1 MTNIN
6 LMPPVLLAKKKI
18 QWRNILV
25 IISLSAFVVLIGF
38 FWSNQL
44 LEVKKKEQKVEELK
58 AEIAKLRPYM
68 QEIKDLEIEI
78 DLLKTRLNIIT
89 QLDKDRFIWAKL
101 LDQTSDCL
109 GQGIWLDNLSNT
121 NGTAIQ
127 ISGKAMDNFSVANY
141 ILKLM
146 ESQLFTNVN
155 LANITNSTI
164 GKYPIRSFS
173 LSCTHN
179 I

>member
-25 IISLSAFVVLIGF
+25 IVVLSAFVIVIGF

-44 LEVKKKEQKVEELK
+44 LEVKRKEEKLEELK
-58 AEIAKLRPYM
+58 AAIVKLQPYLI
-68 QEIKDLEIEI
+68 EIKAIDAEIQE
-78 DLLKTRLNIIT
+78 LRKRLDIIT

-101 LDQTSDCL
+101 FDQTTNCL
-109 GQGIWLDNLSNT
+109 VQGVWLESLT
-121 NGTAIQ
+121 NPSGKDLQ
-127 ISGKAMDNFSVANY
+127 IVGKAMDNFSIANY
-141 ILKLM
+141 MLKLM
-146 ESQLFTNVN
+146 ESQVFTNVN
-155 LANITNSTI
+155 IAHINNITI
-164 GKYPIRSFS
+164 DKYPARSFQ

>member
-25 IISLSAFVVLIGF
+25 IVILSAFVILIGF
-38 FWSNQL
+38 LWSNQL
-44 LEVKKKEQKVEELK
+44 LEVKKKEEKLEGLKADIVKLQPYLTEIKAIEVEIEELRK
-58 AEIAKLRPYM
+58 RIA
-68 QEIKDLEIEI
+68 
-78 DLLKTRLNIIT
+78 IIT

-101 LDQTSDCL
+101 FDHMTNCL
-109 GQGIWLDNLSNT
+109 AQGVWLESLT
-121 NGTAIQ
+121 NPSGKDLQ
-127 ISGKAMDNFSVANY
+127 ITGKAMDNFSVANY
-141 ILKLM
+141 MLKLM
-146 ESQLFTNVN
+146 ESQVFTNITI
-155 LANITNSTI
+155 ANINNI
-164 GKYPIRSFS
+164 MIDKYPARSFQ

>member
-25 IISLSAFVVLIGF
+25 IVVLSAFVILIGF
-38 FWSNQL
+38 LWSSQL
-44 LEVKKKEQKVEELK
+44 LEVKRKEEKLEKLKADIVKLQPYLTEIKAIEAEIEELRK
-58 AEIAKLRPYM
+58 
-68 QEIKDLEIEI
+68 
-78 DLLKTRLNIIT
+78 RLNIIT

-101 LDQTSDCL
+101 FDQMTNCL
-109 GQGIWLDNLSNT
+109 VQGVWLESLT
-121 NGTAIQ
+121 NPSGKDLQ
-127 ISGKAMDNFSVANY
+127 IAGKAMDNFSIANY
-141 ILKLM
+141 MLKLM
-146 ESQLFTNVN
+146 ESQVFTNVN
-155 LANITNSTI
+155 IANINNIMI
-164 GKYPIRSFS
+164 GKYPARSFH

>member
-25 IISLSAFVVLIGF
+25 IGILSAFVITIGV

-44 LEVKKKEQKVEELK
+44 LEVKKKEAKLEELK
-58 AEIAKLRPYM
+58 AAVLKLQPYLSEINVI
-68 QEIKDLEIEI
+68 ESEIEE
-78 DLLKTRLNIIT
+78 LRKRLNIIT

-101 LDQTSDCL
+101 FDQMTNCL
-109 GQGIWLDNLSNT
+109 SQGVWLESLT
-121 NGTAIQ
+121 NPSGKELQ
-127 ISGKAMDNFSVANY
+127 ITGKAMDNFSIANY
-141 ILKLM
+141 MLKLM
-146 ESQLFTNVN
+146 ESQVFTNVTI
-155 LANITNSTI
+155 ANINNIEI
-164 GKYPIRSFS
+164 GKYPARSFQ

>member
-44 LEVKKKEQKVEELK
+44 LEVKKKEEKVENLK
-58 AEIAKLRPYM
+58 AEITKLRPYM
-68 QEIKDLEIEI
+68 QEIKDLELEI
-78 DLLKTRLNIIT
+78 DALKKRLSIIT

-101 LDQTSDCL
+101 LDQTADCL
-109 GQGIWLDNLSNT
+109 GQGVWLESLSNT
-121 NGTAIQ
+121 ISKDVQ
-127 ISGKAMDNFSVANY
+127 ITGKAVDNFSVANY
-141 ILKLM
+141 MLKLM
-146 ESQLFTNVN
+146 ESQSFTNVT
-155 LANITNSTI
+155 LANINNTTI